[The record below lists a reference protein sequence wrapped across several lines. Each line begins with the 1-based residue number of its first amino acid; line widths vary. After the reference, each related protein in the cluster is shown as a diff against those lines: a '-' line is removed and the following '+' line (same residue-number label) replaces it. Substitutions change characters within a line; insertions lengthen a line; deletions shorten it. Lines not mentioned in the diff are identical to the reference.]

1 MAATGPGF
9 TALQSGGNGWQR
21 CSDLFYQ
28 ESKSRLPLVWLEL
41 CPVATS
47 DYKGGWGPAFPG
59 PGIEGFRKGGSLWAL
74 VYPASRC
81 LPLSNLAAPCHTLH
95 PSPSGL
101 PAFVVGSL
109 ETATIPT
116 FAYLRPCSMM
126 PLHGGVGTPSASI
139 TLALTNLALLPWR
152 QACQCGLAQS
162 RPSGSIC
169 GITESADSQHLDTCM
184 SCPSLSEP
192 GPPGPPLPPGPHILL
207 HDQLWRRGDARGQ
220 RGSPGRHRPSV
231 WPVPGGRYV

>member
-47 DYKGGWGPAFPG
+47 DYKEAGDLPFQALGLRDPG
-59 PGIEGFRKGGSLWAL
+59 RGLPLGTGIQLAG
-74 VYPASRC
+74 AS
-81 LPLSNLAAPCHTLH
+81 LSNLAAPCHTSLH

-116 FAYLRPCSMM
+116 FAYFRPL
-126 PLHGGVGTPSASI
+126 LHDASPWWSGYTSASI

-162 RPSGSIC
+162 RSGK
-169 GITESADSQHLDTCM
+169 HL
-184 SCPSLSEP
+184 
-192 GPPGPPLPPGPHILL
+192 
-207 HDQLWRRGDARGQ
+207 QN
-220 RGSPGRHRPSV
+220 HRVS
-231 WPVPGGRYV
+231 R